1 MNKTKQMVM
10 PETVE
15 ISTDAVP
22 QGALSNGHR
31 NGAVPECA
39 DAPPTPI
46 DRDLLRSEINHH
58 LEAIGLNGSR
68 SHGALSKDAIRD
80 IHRFHREAAQQR
92 IHRALGN
99 KIDLFLEEIA
109 NGDEVDPANICP
121 ELVEARSDARTGDL
135 FRFASLLWSI
145 PVSQGYGRRL
155 RFLVKDR
162 ANGKLIGI
170 FALGDP
176 VFNLRVRDEWIG
188 WNQAERRERLVN
200 IMDAY
205 VVGAV
210 PPYAGLLGGKM
221 VASLIASKE
230 VGRKFQE
237 RYGGRKGL
245 ISGKQKQARLTLVTV
260 TSALGRSSMYNR
272 LRLMPNAE
280 NQTNEPAVELRRL
293 GATAGYGHFQI
304 TDDLFSQLRGVLQE
318 DGHKYADGHQFGA
331 GPNWRIRVARK
342 GLQSLGLNPN
352 EVLKHGIQ
360 REVYAMPI
368 ASNASAFLAGRD
380 EEPLFDNKTVD
391 EISEL
396 ARKRWVLPRGKRR
409 PSYREFRREHLHGV
423 LIPAATETVSLSDD
437 SFRQK

>member
-1 MNKTKQMVM
+1 MLL

-15 ISTDAVP
+15 VRTEAFP
-22 QGALSNGHR
+22 QGVISNGYL
-31 NGAVPECA
+31 NGTNGTLPKCA
-39 DAPPTPI
+39 EAPPTSI
-46 DRDLLRSEINHH
+46 DRDLLRNEIRRH
-58 LEAIGLNGSR
+58 LGAIGLNGSR
-68 SHGALSKDAIRD
+68 SNGTLSKDAIRD
-80 IHRFHREAAQQR
+80 IHRFHREAARQR

-109 NGDEVDPANICP
+109 NGDEVDPAKIRP

-155 RFLVKDR
+155 RYLVKDR
-162 ANGKLIGI
+162 TNGKLIGI

-200 IMDAY
+200 LMDAY

-210 PPYAGLLGGKM
+210 PPYTHLLGGKL
-221 VASLIASKE
+221 VGSLIASEE
-230 VGRKFQE
+230 VGKNFQD
-237 RYGGRKGL
+237 RYGGREGL

-260 TSALGRSSMYNR
+260 TSALGRSSLYNR
-272 LRLMPNAE
+272 LRLHPNGVS
-280 NQTNEPAVELRRL
+280 QSVTPVVDLRRL
-293 GATAGYGHFQI
+293 GQTRGYGHFQI
-304 TDDLFSQLRGVLQE
+304 TDDLFAQLRGVLQE
-318 DGHKYADGHQFGA
+318 DGHKNADGHQFGD
-331 GPNWRIRVARK
+331 GPNWRIRVART
-342 GLQSLGLNPN
+342 GLQSLGFNPD

-368 ASNASAFLAGRD
+368 ATNARAFLSGKDD
-380 EEPLFDNKTVD
+380 EPIFDCKSAD

-396 ARKRWVLPRGKRR
+396 ARNRWLVPRGNRR
-409 PSYREFRREHLHGV
+409 PSYLDFRREHLVDV
-423 LIPAATETVSLSDD
+423 LKPSTEET
-437 SFRQK
+437 

>member
-1 MNKTKQMVM
+1 MVL
-10 PETVE
+10 PETIE

-22 QGALSNGHR
+22 QGVSSNGHR
-31 NGAVPECA
+31 NGAVPESA
-39 DAPPTPI
+39 DVPPTPI
-46 DRDLLRSEINHH
+46 DRDLLRSEIKRH

-68 SHGALSKDAIRD
+68 SHGTLSKDAIRD

-92 IHRALGN
+92 IHRALGD
-99 KIDLFLEEIA
+99 KIKLFLEEIA
-109 NGDEVDPANICP
+109 NGDEVDPADIRP
-121 ELVEARSDARTGDL
+121 ELVEVRSGTRTGNL

-155 RFLVKDR
+155 RYLVKDR
-162 ANGKLIGI
+162 ANGKLIGL

-188 WNQAERRERLVN
+188 WNQADRRERLVN
-200 IMDAY
+200 LMDAY

-210 PPYAGLLGGKM
+210 PPYADLLGGKL
-221 VASLIASKE
+221 VTSLIASKE

-245 ISGKQKQARLTLVTV
+245 ISGKQKQARLMLVTV
-260 TSALGRSSMYNR
+260 TSALGRSSIYNR
-272 LRLMPNAE
+272 LRLMPNGGS
-280 NQTNEPAVELRRL
+280 QTEKPVVDLRRL
-293 GATAGYGHFQI
+293 GATTGYGHFQI
-304 TDDLFSQLRGVLQE
+304 TEDLFSQLRGVLQE
-318 DGHKYADGHQFGA
+318 DGHKYADGHQFGD
-331 GPNWRIRVARK
+331 GPNWRIRVARV

-368 ASNASAFLAGRD
+368 ASNSLRFLSGGD
-380 EEPLFDNKTVD
+380 EEPVFDYSTVD

-396 ARKRWVLPRGKRR
+396 ARNRWLVPRAERR
-409 PSYREFRREHLHGV
+409 PSYRQFRREHLRDV
-423 LIPAATETVSLSDD
+423 LIPATMET
-437 SFRQK
+437 

>member
-1 MNKTKQMVM
+1 MNRTKQMVL
-10 PETVE
+10 PETIE
-15 ISTDAVP
+15 ISTEAVA
-22 QGALSNGHR
+22 QGVCSNGHR
-31 NGAVPECA
+31 NGAVPDCP
-39 DAPPTPI
+39 DVPPTPI
-46 DRDLLRSEINHH
+46 DRDLLRSEIKHH

-68 SHGALSKDAIRD
+68 SHDELSKDAIRD
-80 IHRFHREAAQQR
+80 IHRFHREAARQR

-99 KIDLFLEEIA
+99 KMDLFMEEIA
-109 NGDEVDPANICP
+109 NGDEVDPANIRP

-155 RFLVKDR
+155 RYLVKDR

-200 IMDAY
+200 LMDSY

-210 PPYAGLLGGKM
+210 PPYSDLLGGKL

-230 VGRKFQE
+230 VGRMFQE
-237 RYGGRKGL
+237 RYGGREGL
-245 ISGKQKQARLTLVTV
+245 ISGKQKQARLGLVTV

-272 LRLMPNAE
+272 LKLMPNGGS
-280 NQTNEPAVELRRL
+280 QTSQPVVDLRRL
-293 GATAGYGHFQI
+293 GATTGYGHFQI

-318 DGHKYADGHQFGA
+318 DGHKYADGHQFGD
-331 GPNWRIRVARK
+331 GPNWRIRVART
-342 GLQSLGLNPN
+342 GLKSLGLDPDD
-352 EVLKHGIQ
+352 VLKHGIQ

-368 ASNASAFLAGRD
+368 ATNARAFLAGAD
-380 EEPLFDNKTVD
+380 EEPVFDYKSAD

-396 ARKRWVLPRGKRR
+396 ARQRWLVPRGNRR
-409 PSYREFRREHLHGV
+409 PSYREFRREHLHDV
-423 LIPAATETVSLSDD
+423 LMAATTET
-437 SFRQK
+437 